1 MIKKLLGIV
10 VLGLL
15 LSGNAFGSDI
25 KIKRIECKN
34 PKSKDLFNSKFI
46 IISNNGTKAQWFEK
60 RGRFYYNKFPYDVK
74 SSIQSIKFYYKDT
87 DVVAFRIERSSGKLL
102 FGIDGAG
109 LVGLC
114 DRMPEN
120 FNPEAYFNEQ
130 TKKNRVEKKK
140 SDKF

>member
-1 MIKKLLGIV
+1 MKKLLGIV

-15 LSGNAFGSDI
+15 LSSNAFGSDI

-87 DVVAFRIERSSGKLL
+87 DVVALELNGLL
-102 FGIDGAG
+102 ENYF
-109 LVGLC
+109 LV
-114 DRMPEN
+114 
-120 FNPEAYFNEQ
+120 
-130 TKKNRVEKKK
+130 
-140 SDKF
+140 

>member
-1 MIKKLLGIV
+1 MKKLLGIV

-34 PKSKDLFNSKFI
+34 PKSNDLFDSKFI
-46 IISNNGTKAQWFEK
+46 IISNNGTKAEVFEK
-60 RGRFYYNKFPYDVK
+60 HGKFFYLKNLYYVK
-74 SSIQSIKFYYKDT
+74 SSIQSIKFYYEDS
-87 DVVAFRIERSSGKLL
+87 DNVRFRIERSSGKLL

-114 DRMPEN
+114 DQMSEN
-120 FNPEAYFNEQ
+120 FDPEAYFDEQ

-140 SDKF
+140 SNKF